1 MDGDIGN
8 LVEQLATLD
17 VVETLRRVHRMPLPD
32 AELVVEFDKLACQM
46 MGRSMFG
53 SQNVRNRRIV
63 AFFGAP
69 SLVIA
74 KLWELLVKHSGP
86 LPQHAKTIHLL
97 WALHLVKVYSS
108 EHVLSSSVGATEKN
122 YRKWTWF
129 FIQELAYLEPE
140 VVSIYLIIQQY
151 CLILLMCVPFTVDS
165 LGEQA
170 HR

>member
-1 MDGDIGN
+1 MDD
-8 LVEQLATLD
+8 LVEQLAALD
-17 VVETLRRVHRMPLPD
+17 VVDTLRRVHRIPLPD
-32 AELVVEFDKLACQM
+32 AELIVEFDKLACQM
-46 MGRSMFG
+46 MGRSVYG
-53 SQNVRNRRIV
+53 SRTVRDHCIV

-122 YRKWTWF
+122 YRKWAWF